1 MVRSA
6 LLTVHPR
13 RDSDATKM
21 LFRNPGGG
29 TAGVEV
35 TATPQTES
43 DCVWPTSFKTRPT
56 KRLSVSATW
65 NRLHGYRIEMCGITI
80 LMIYIT
86 PTNQHGIEFIDI
98 V

>member
-35 TATPQTES
+35 TATQTGHQKLLAL
-43 DCVWPTSFKTRPT
+43 DQRGFLRT
-56 KRLSVSATW
+56 
-65 NRLHGYRIEMCGITI
+65 
-80 LMIYIT
+80 
-86 PTNQHGIEFIDI
+86 
-98 V
+98 